1 MNLNRLTER
10 IWVYPYEE
18 ERDRPNLI
26 YIQGD
31 KWSLAV
37 DAGHS
42 ADHTREFYKALEE
55 AGLPLPELTVITH
68 WHWDHTFGMH
78 AAHGL
83 TLANGRTNQYLLDF
97 KARLEKE
104 GPGFFL
110 AMDESIRREYADGK
124 PVTVVPADLSIGPKP
139 ITFKADSDSKVYDAS
154 ALTKNS
160 YTNTALA
167 FDDRIGSV
175 TVTGSQTVAGSSA
188 NVASD
193 AKILKANG
201 DSAND
206 NYTISYTDGLLSV
219 SRKAVTITAD
229 SDTKV
234 YDGAALTKNSY
245 TNTALATG
253 DSIASVTVVPKEEE
267 EEAAD
272 QEGVAGEGESV
283 EEQSLQNE
291 AESNE

>member
-18 ERDRPNLI
+18 ERDRPNLC
-26 YIQGD
+26 YIKGD

-78 AAHGL
+78 AVHGL

-110 AMDESIRREYADGK
+110 AMDESIRREYADNK
-124 PVTVVPADLSIGPKP
+124 PVTVVPADLVFRNEMTLDPGSCPVRIFRAEAPH
-139 ITFKADSDSKVYDAS
+139 TDDSTLVWLPEEKF
-154 ALTKNS
+154 L
-160 YTNTALA
+160 
-167 FDDRIGSV
+167 
-175 TVTGSQTVAGSSA
+175 
-188 NVASD
+188 
-193 AKILKANG
+193 ILG
-201 DSAND
+201 DSTC
-206 NYTISYTDGLLSV
+206 YTFPD
-219 SRKAVTITAD
+219 RKMD
-229 SDTKV
+229 
-234 YDGAALTKNSY
+234 
-245 TNTALATG
+245 
-253 DSIASVTVVPKEEE
+253 
-267 EEAAD
+267 
-272 QEGVAGEGESV
+272 
-283 EEQSLQNE
+283 QSLADKLAAAIRELSPETCLPGHWTPLSTEIVVQDL
-291 AESNE
+291 ADGIG